1 MPGPKPDRLLWH
13 GHGARFGVRLSRAR
27 FPSCFLAEGH
37 PLSLKQDIRFCTSR
51 DGVRLAMASTG
62 SGPPLVRVFNWLTDV
77 EKDLTSVVNQHWIS
91 ELSRDFGYV
100 RYDSRGCGFSDRDI
114 DRMSLDA
121 WVEDLEAVIDAMQL
135 ERVPLL
141 GISQGAAVA
150 ISYAVRH
157 PERVSQLVLYG
168 GFARGLLVRESSPQ
182 VHARAQGL
190 LQAAEIGWGADDP
203 SFRQVFVH
211 RMFRDATSEQLR
223 AFDEV
228 QRNTI
233 SGVNAAR
240 FLKQGFEIDIQDL
253 ARQVRCPVLVAH
265 AKDDPLMPFSEGLLL
280 ASLIPQARFVPL
292 EGSNHIPFESDAAWP
307 LFLAELR
314 AFLPAV
320 ASLRADAAEPAP
332 GVLTPRQRQVLQA
345 VAQGQTAKQIARA
358 LDLSPR
364 TVEMHV
370 ARVLAV
376 LQCSSRAQAV
386 RKAHEA
392 GLLA

>member
-1 MPGPKPDRLLWH
+1 M
-13 GHGARFGVRLSRAR
+13 SI
-27 FPSCFLAEGH
+27 
-37 PLSLKQDIRFCTSR
+37 KQDIRFCTSK
-51 DGVRLAMASTG
+51 DGVRLAYASTG

-77 EKDLTSVVNQHWIS
+77 EKDLTSVVNRHWVQ
-91 ELSRDFGYV
+91 ELSRDYGYV
-100 RYDSRGCGFSDRDI
+100 RYDSRGCGFSDREI
-114 DRMSLDA
+114 ERMSLDA

-150 ISYAVRH
+150 ITYAVRH

-168 GFARGLLVRESSPQ
+168 GFSRGLLQRDLSQQARE
-182 VHARAQGL
+182 RAEGL
-190 LQAAEIGWGADDP
+190 LKAAAIGWGADDP

-211 RMFRDATSEQLR
+211 RMFRDATVEQLR

-228 QRNTI
+228 QRHTI

-240 FLKQGFEIDIQDL
+240 FLKNGFEIDIQEM

-265 AKDDPLMPFSEGLLL
+265 TRDDPLMPFSEGLQL
-280 ASLIPQARFVPL
+280 ASLIPDSRFVPL
-292 EGSNHIPFESDAAWP
+292 EGSNHIPFETDSAWP

-320 ASLRADAAEPAP
+320 SSHRPDVVELAKIAN
-332 GVLTPRQRQVLQA
+332 VLTPRQRQILQA
-345 VAQGQTAKQIARA
+345 IAQGQTAKQIART

-370 ARVLAV
+370 ARVLAT
-376 LQCSSRAQAV
+376 LQCSSRAEAV
-386 RKAHEA
+386 HKANEA

>member
-1 MPGPKPDRLLWH
+1 MGTRQ
-13 GHGARFGVRLSRAR
+13 
-27 FPSCFLAEGH
+27 E
-37 PLSLKQDIRFCTSR
+37 IRFCTSR
-51 DGVRLAMASTG
+51 DGVRLAIASSG

-77 EKDLTSVVNQHWIS
+77 EKDLTSVVNRHWVN
-91 ELSRDFGYV
+91 ELSRDYGYV
-100 RYDSRGCGFSDRDI
+100 RYDSRGCGFSDRNI
-114 DRMSLDA
+114 ERMSLDA

-150 ISYAVRH
+150 ITYAVRH

-168 GFARGLLVRESSPQ
+168 GFARGLLVRDTSPQ
-182 VHARAQGL
+182 VFEQAQGL
-190 LQAAEIGWGADDP
+190 LKAAEIGWGADDP
-203 SFRQVFVH
+203 NFRQVFVH
-211 RMFRDATSEQLR
+211 RMFRDATIEQLR

-233 SGVNAAR
+233 SGFNAAR
-240 FLKQGFEIDIQDL
+240 FLKIGFEVDIQDL

-265 AKDDPLMPFSEGLLL
+265 TKDDQLAPFSEGRLL
-280 ASLIPQARFVPL
+280 ASLIPDSRFVPL

-320 ASLRADAAEPAP
+320 SSVRPRAADPAAMA
-332 GVLTPRQRQVLQA
+332 GILTARQLQILQA
-345 VAQGQTAKQIARA
+345 VAQGQTAKQIARTLA
-358 LDLSPR
+358 LSPR

-370 ARVLAV
+370 AKVLAT
-376 LQCSSRAQAV
+376 LQCGTRAEAV
-386 RKAHEA
+386 RKASEA

>member
-1 MPGPKPDRLLWH
+1 M
-13 GHGARFGVRLSRAR
+13 SI
-27 FPSCFLAEGH
+27 
-37 PLSLKQDIRFCTSR
+37 KQDIRFCTSK
-51 DGVRLAMASTG
+51 DGVRLAIASTG

-77 EKDLTSVVNQHWIS
+77 EKDLTSVVNGHWIN
-91 ELSRDFGYV
+91 ELSRDYGYV
-100 RYDSRGCGFSDRDI
+100 RYDSRGCGFSDRSI

-150 ISYAVRH
+150 ITYAVRH
-157 PERVSQLVLYG
+157 PERVSQLILYG
-168 GFARGLLVRESSPQ
+168 GFARGLLVRDPSPQ
-182 VHARAQGL
+182 ARERSEGL
-190 LQAAEIGWGADDP
+190 LRAAEIGWGADDP

-211 RMFRDATSEQLR
+211 RMFRDATTEQQR

-228 QRNTI
+228 QRHTI

-240 FLKQGFEIDIQDL
+240 FLKNCFEIDIQDM

-265 AKDDPLMPFSEGLLL
+265 TKDDPLMPFSQGLEL
-280 ASLIPQARFVPL
+280 ASLIPNSRFVPL
-292 EGSNHIPFESDAAWP
+292 EGSNHIPFETDSAWP
-307 LFLAELR
+307 VFLAELR

-320 ASLRADAAEPAP
+320 SSIKPLPAEPAAA
-332 GVLTPRQRQVLQA
+332 GAVLTPRQRQILLA
-345 VAQGQTAKQIARA
+345 VAQGQTAKQIART

-370 ARVLAV
+370 AKVLAT
-376 LQCSSRAQAV
+376 LHCSSRAEAV
-386 RKAHEA
+386 HKANEA

>member
-1 MPGPKPDRLLWH
+1 MT
-13 GHGARFGVRLSRAR
+13 
-27 FPSCFLAEGH
+27 
-37 PLSLKQDIRFCTSR
+37 LKQDIRFCTSK
-51 DGVRLAMASTG
+51 DGVRLAVASTG
-62 SGPPLVRVFNWLTDV
+62 NGPPLVRVFNWLTDV
-77 EKDLTSVVNQHWIS
+77 EKDITSVVNRHWVS
-91 ELSRDFGYV
+91 ELSRDYGYV
-100 RYDSRGCGFSDRDI
+100 RYDSRGCGFSDRNI
-114 DRMSLDA
+114 ERMSLDA

-150 ISYAVRH
+150 ITYAVRH

-168 GFARGLLVRESSPQ
+168 GFARGLLVRDTSPQ
-182 VHARAQGL
+182 VFEQAQGL
-190 LQAAEIGWGADDP
+190 LKAAEIGWGADDP
-203 SFRQVFVH
+203 NFRQVFVH
-211 RMFRDATSEQLR
+211 RMFREATIEQLR
-223 AFDEV
+223 AFDAV

-233 SGVNAAR
+233 SGINAAR
-240 FLKQGFEIDIQDL
+240 FLKVGFEVDIQDL

-265 AKDDPLMPFSEGLLL
+265 TRDDQLAPFSEGLLL
-280 ASLIPQARFVPL
+280 ASLLPDSRFVPL

-307 LFLAELR
+307 RFLAELR

-320 ASLRADAAEPAP
+320 SSVRPRTAEPAAMA
-332 GVLTPRQRQVLQA
+332 GTLTPRQLQILQA

-370 ARVLAV
+370 ARVLAT
-376 LQCSSRAQAV
+376 LQCSSRAEAV
-386 RKAHEA
+386 HKANEA

>member
-1 MPGPKPDRLLWH
+1 M
-13 GHGARFGVRLSRAR
+13 
-27 FPSCFLAEGH
+27 
-37 PLSLKQDIRFCTSR
+37 SLKQDIRFCTSK
-51 DGVRLAMASTG
+51 DGVRLAIASTG

-77 EKDLTSVVNQHWIS
+77 EKDLTSVVNRHWVD
-91 ELSRDFGYV
+91 ELSRDYGYV

-114 DRMSLDA
+114 ERMSLDA

-150 ISYAVRH
+150 ITYAVRH

-168 GFARGLLVRESSPQ
+168 GFARGLLVRDKSPQ
-182 VHARAQGL
+182 VLERAQGL
-190 LQAAEIGWGADDP
+190 LKAAEIGWGADDP

-211 RMFRDATSEQLR
+211 RMFRDATTEQLR

-240 FLKQGFEIDIQDL
+240 FLKNGFEIDIQEL
-253 ARQVRCPVLVAH
+253 ARQVQCPVLVAH

-280 ASLIPQARFVPL
+280 ASLIRDARFVPL
-292 EGSNHIPFESDAAWP
+292 EGSNHIPFESDSAWP

-320 ASLRADAAEPAP
+320 SSVRPRAADPAAM
-332 GVLTPRQRQVLQA
+332 GSILTPRQLQILQA

-358 LDLSPR
+358 LNLSPR

-370 ARVLAV
+370 ARVLAT
-376 LQCSSRAQAV
+376 LQCSSRAEAV
-386 RKAHEA
+386 HKANEA

>member
-1 MPGPKPDRLLWH
+1 MTI
-13 GHGARFGVRLSRAR
+13 
-27 FPSCFLAEGH
+27 
-37 PLSLKQDIRFCTSR
+37 KQDIRFCTSQ
-51 DGVRLAMASTG
+51 DGVRLAIASTG

-77 EKDLTSVVNQHWIS
+77 EKDLTSVVNRHWIS
-91 ELSRDFGYV
+91 ELSRDYGYV
-100 RYDSRGCGFSDRDI
+100 RYDSRGSGFSDRDI

-141 GISQGAAVA
+141 GISGGAAVA
-150 ISYAVRH
+150 VAYAVRH
-157 PERVSQLVLYG
+157 PERVSQLALYG
-168 GFARGLLVRESSPQ
+168 GFTRGVLKRDVSAQALEK
-182 VHARAQGL
+182 AQGL
-190 LQAAEIGWGADDP
+190 LKAAEIGWGADDP

-211 RMFRDATSEQLR
+211 RMFRDATVEQQR

-228 QRNTI
+228 QRSTI

-240 FLKQGFEIDIQDL
+240 FMGVLFQIDIQDL
-253 ARQVRCPVLVAH
+253 APQVRCPVLVAH
-265 AKDDPLMPFSEGLLL
+265 AKDDPLIPFSEGLLL
-280 ASLIPQARFVPL
+280 ASLIPDCRFVPL

-320 ASLRADAAEPAP
+320 SSVRPRAADPA
-332 GVLTPRQRQVLQA
+332 GSAGILTPRQRQILQA

-370 ARVLAV
+370 ARVLAT
-376 LQCSSRAQAV
+376 LQCSTRAEAV
-386 RKAHEA
+386 HKANEA
-392 GLLA
+392 GLLT

>member
-1 MPGPKPDRLLWH
+1 M
-13 GHGARFGVRLSRAR
+13 SI
-27 FPSCFLAEGH
+27 
-37 PLSLKQDIRFCTSR
+37 KQDIRFCTSK
-51 DGVRLAMASTG
+51 DGVRLAIASTG

-77 EKDLTSVVNQHWIS
+77 EKDLTSVVNQHWIE
-91 ELSRDFGYV
+91 ELSRDYGYV
-100 RYDSRGCGFSDRDI
+100 RYDSRGCGYSDREI

-150 ISYAVRH
+150 IAYAVRH
-157 PERVSQLVLYG
+157 PERVSQLVIYG
-168 GFARGLLVRESSPQ
+168 GLARGVLRRDPSPQ
-182 VHARAQGL
+182 VLEKTQAL
-190 LQAAEIGWGADDP
+190 LKAAEIGWGADDP

-211 RMFRDATSEQLR
+211 RMFRDATAEQQR

-228 QRNTI
+228 QRHTI

-240 FLKQGFEIDIQDL
+240 FLKNAFEIDIQDL

-265 AKDDPLMPFSEGLLL
+265 TKDDPLIPFSEGVLL
-280 ASLIPQARFVPL
+280 ASLIPDSRFLPL
-292 EGSNHIPFESDAAWP
+292 EGSNHIPFESDSAWP

-320 ASLRADAAEPAP
+320 ATIRPTAAETAATA
-332 GVLTPRQRQVLQA
+332 GSLTPRQREILQG
-345 VAQGQTAKQIARA
+345 VAQGLTAKQIARK

-370 ARVLAV
+370 ARALVS
-376 LQCSSRAQAV
+376 LQCSTRAEAV
-386 RKAHEA
+386 HKASEA

>member
-1 MPGPKPDRLLWH
+1 MS
-13 GHGARFGVRLSRAR
+13 V
-27 FPSCFLAEGH
+27 
-37 PLSLKQDIRFCTSR
+37 KQDIRFCTSK
-51 DGVRLAMASTG
+51 DGVRLAIASSG

-77 EKDLTSVVNQHWIS
+77 EKDLTSVVNRHWIS
-91 ELSRDFGYV
+91 ELSRDYGYV
-100 RYDSRGCGFSDRDI
+100 RYDSRGCGFSDRNI
-114 DRMSLDA
+114 ERMSMDA

-150 ISYAVRH
+150 IAYAVRH

-168 GFARGLLVRESSPQ
+168 GFARGLFARDASAQAFE
-182 VHARAQGL
+182 RAQGL
-190 LQAAEIGWGADDP
+190 LKAAEIGWGADDP

-240 FLKQGFEIDIQDL
+240 FLKNNFEIDIQAL
-253 ARQVRCPVLVAH
+253 APQVRCPVLVAH
-265 AKDDPLMPFSEGLLL
+265 TKDDPLIPFNEGLLL
-280 ASLIPQARFVPL
+280 ASLIPDARFVPL
-292 EGSNHIPFESDAAWP
+292 AGSNHIPFESDAAWP

-314 AFLPAV
+314 AFLPA
-320 ASLRADAAEPAP
+320 APSARPRAAAPAALA
-332 GVLTPRQRQVLQA
+332 VSLTPRQLQILQA
-345 VAQGQTAKQIARA
+345 VAQGQTAKQIARV

-370 ARVLAV
+370 AKVLAT
-376 LQCSSRAQAV
+376 LQCSSRAEAV
-386 RKAHEA
+386 HKANEA